1 MVMDTAT
8 VPVMREQLVDRRQ
21 KLETAI
27 IDSDEDAEL
36 LRLLGEV
43 DSALGRMDDGTYGL
57 CDVCHDPIESDR
69 LLADPLV
76 RLCLGDLTSAQQ
88 QALQEDLELAAHI
101 QRGLLPQPSL
111 SVDGWETCF
120 YYEAAGPVSGDYC
133 DLIKAD
139 DGSLYFVFGD
149 VSGKGIAASLLMA
162 HLHAMFRT
170 LVSVGIPL
178 MKMMERASRV
188 FCESTLPTQF
198 ATLVCGRADGNGE
211 LEICNAG
218 HLPPLVVRRGEVTQI
233 ESTGLPIG
241 VFCDEKFAATRLKLD
256 EGDTLFLFTD
266 GLSETLDTA
275 GIEYGRERLARL
287 ISQEHAGQPQ
297 AMITAC
303 VNDLTNYRGGTPR
316 LDDVTMMAVRWNGSE
331 EHLV

>member
-1 MVMDTAT
+1 MVLDTAT

-43 DSALGRMDDGTYGL
+43 DAALGRMDDGSYGL

-101 QRGLLPQPSL
+101 QRGLLPAPNV
-111 SVDGWETCF
+111 SVDGWEACF
-120 YYEAAGPVSGDYC
+120 HYEAAGPVSGDYC
-133 DLIKAD
+133 DLIKAE
-139 DGSLYFVFGD
+139 DGSLYFIFGD

-170 LVSVGIPL
+170 LVSVGLPL
-178 MKMMERASRV
+178 KNMMERASRV

-211 LEICNAG
+211 VEICNAG
-218 HLPPLVVRRGEVTQI
+218 HLPPIVVRRGEVTHI

-241 VFCDEKFAATRLKLD
+241 VFCDEKFAANNLKLD
-256 EGDTLFLFTD
+256 AGDTLFLFTD

-287 ISQEHAGQPQ
+287 ISQVHAEQPR
-297 AMITAC
+297 AMVDAC
-303 VNDLTNYRGGTPR
+303 VDDLSKYRGGTPR
-316 LDDVTMMAVRWNGSE
+316 LDDVTMMAVRWNGE
-331 EHLV
+331 MQGEG

>member
-8 VPVMREQLVDRRQ
+8 APVLREQLFDRRQ

-27 IDSDEDAEL
+27 IDSDEDTEL

-43 DSALGRMDDGTYGL
+43 DAALGRMDDGSYGL
-57 CDVCHDPIESDR
+57 CDVCHDPIEADR

-76 RLCLGDLTSAQQ
+76 RLCLGDLTSDQM

-101 QRGLLPQPSL
+101 QRELLPQSNFH
-111 SVDGWETCF
+111 VDGWEACF
-120 YYEAAGPVSGDYC
+120 FYEAAGPVSGDYC

-149 VSGKGIAASLLMA
+149 VSGKGIAASLLMS
-162 HLHAMFRT
+162 HLQAMFRT
-170 LVSVGIPL
+170 LVSVGMPL
-178 MKMMERASRV
+178 KTMMERASRV

-211 LEICNAG
+211 VEICNAG
-218 HLPPLVVRRGEVTQI
+218 HLPPIVVRRGEVTHV

-241 VFCDEKFAATRLKLD
+241 VFCDEKFAASSLKLD
-256 EGDTLFLFTD
+256 VGDTLFLFTD
-266 GLSETLDTA
+266 GLSETLDTT
-275 GIEYGRERLARL
+275 GIEYGRERLAKL
-287 ISQEHAGQPQ
+287 ISATHAEPPQ
-297 AMITAC
+297 AMVDAC
-303 VNDLTNYRGGTPR
+303 VDDLTNYRGGTPR
-316 LDDVTMMAVRWNGSE
+316 LDDVTMMAIRWNGNE
-331 EHLV
+331 IQ

>member
-1 MVMDTAT
+1 M
-8 VPVMREQLVDRRQ
+8 MREQLVDRRQ

-27 IDSDEDAEL
+27 IESEEEAEL

-43 DSALGRMDDGTYGL
+43 DAALGRMDDGSYGL

-101 QRGLLPQPSL
+101 QRELLPQQNINI
-111 SVDGWETCF
+111 DGWEACF
-120 YYEAAGPVSGDYC
+120 HYEAAGPVSGDYC

-139 DGSLYFVFGD
+139 DGSLYFIFGD

-170 LVSVGIPL
+170 LVSIGLPL
-178 MKMMERASRV
+178 KNMMERASRV

-198 ATLVCGRADGNGE
+198 ATLVCGRAEDTGKV
-211 LEICNAG
+211 EICNAG
-218 HLPPLVVRRGEVTQI
+218 HLPPLVVKRGEVTHI

-241 VFCDEKFAATRLKLD
+241 VFCDEKFAASSLNLD
-256 EGDTLFLFTD
+256 KGDTLFLFTD
-266 GLSETLDTA
+266 GLSETLDAA

-287 ISQEHAGQPQ
+287 ISSNHAGKPHE
-297 AMITAC
+297 MIDAC
-303 VNDLTNYRGGTPR
+303 ISDLSDYRGGTPR
-316 LDDVTMMAVRWNGSE
+316 LDDVTMMAIRWNGHD
-331 EHLV
+331 EHVV